1 MIASARREHEA
12 QLARR
17 IDHAVEP
24 GLMIQWRG
32 AITAPHGSGSSLQ
45 TWLWA
50 PPAKHS
56 SRQIEEMV
64 ERIECLYALRVHE
77 RMGDFPDDLLRRHA
91 RRLAGRPPSAGALI
105 QEPARRIETA
115 CFLRYCLLTAID
127 RLLMMSGGQIAYT
140 AAGQPCS
147 ARARAPDRW
156 RASRPLAPER
166 ACAVALAGDR

>member
-1 MIASARREHEA
+1 
-12 QLARR
+12 
-17 IDHAVEP
+17 
-24 GLMIQWRG
+24 
-32 AITAPHGSGSSLQ
+32 LQ

-105 QEPARRIETA
+105 QEPARSIETA
-115 CFLRYCLLTAID
+115 CFLRYCLLTATD
-127 RLLMMSGGQIAYT
+127 RLLMMVRRQVAHLWRRAAIGAT
-140 AAGQPCS
+140 ARQGDWAFCTRNSWRRS
-147 ARARAPDRW
+147 ARLSRSRRPAMKGSSASYTRSWPRTGRADRSAVLSSC
-156 RASRPLAPER
+156 ASA
-166 ACAVALAGDR
+166 